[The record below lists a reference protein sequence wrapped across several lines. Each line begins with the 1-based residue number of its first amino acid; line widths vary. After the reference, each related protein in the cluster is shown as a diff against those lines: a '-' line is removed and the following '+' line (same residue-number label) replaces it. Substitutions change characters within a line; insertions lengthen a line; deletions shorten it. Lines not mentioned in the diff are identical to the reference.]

1 MEKRGLTIGT
11 YNTAEQ
17 LWTLTGWE
25 LSAPEYQ
32 ENFLNVPGRDGV
44 LDLSAA
50 LTNGAPTY
58 HSRTLTVKLECSE
71 GTRLE
76 REAAINTMANWLDG
90 WRLDIVLP
98 DDPGHY
104 ITGRVSV
111 AKEYN
116 DNAHAAV
123 TVTAVCD
130 PWRYAKNETV
140 YTLGAREA
148 ILADNVTVEKKTN
161 NALPVYWLTYAE
173 IQGHSTA
180 LVIFDGVIYEC
191 PVTFFPAEG
200 VDAAGF
206 YLGNFAGNAPEYPF
220 SFIGYDGQNFSLLG
234 VADGTHTVSF
244 SAVEVTGLT
253 STEQTVHLANAGRR
267 TAVPLLAIH
276 DGTVLLKYGAYSWAL
291 GAGTYQLPDLTL
303 PQGGGAL
310 TYSGTGWA
318 RITYREAVL

>member
-17 LWTLTGWE
+17 LWTLTAWE

-32 ENFLNVPGRDGV
+32 ENFLDVPGRDGA

-50 LTNGAPTY
+50 LTGGAPTY

-76 REAAINTMANWLDG
+76 REAAINTMVNWLDG

-98 DDPGHY
+98 DDPDRY

-130 PWRYAKNETV
+130 PWRYAKEENI
-140 YTLGAREA
+140 YTLTAAE
-148 ILADNVTVEKKTN
+148 TEK
-161 NALPVYWLTYAE
+161 
-173 IQGHSTA
+173 TA
-180 LVIFDGVIYEC
+180 
-191 PVTFFPAEG
+191 
-200 VDAAGF
+200 
-206 YLGNFAGNAPEYPF
+206 
-220 SFIGYDGQNFSLLG
+220 Q
-234 VADGTHTVSF
+234 
-244 SAVEVTGLT
+244 
-253 STEQTVHLANAGRR
+253 LANAGRR
-267 TAVPLLAIH
+267 TAVPLLTIEG
-276 DGTVLLKYGAYSWAL
+276 DTVLLKYGEYSWSL

-303 PQGGGAL
+303 SQGGGTL
-310 TYSGTGWA
+310 TYSGTGTL
-318 RITYREAVL
+318 RISYREAVL

>member
-17 LWTLTGWE
+17 LWTLTAWE
-25 LSAPEYQ
+25 LSAPEYH
-32 ENFLNVPGRDGV
+32 ENFLDVPGRDGA

-71 GTRLE
+71 GNRLE
-76 REAAINTMANWLDG
+76 REAAINTMTNWLDG
-90 WRLDIVLP
+90 WRQDIVLP

-130 PWRYAKNETV
+130 PWRYAKDETV
-140 YTLGAREA
+140 YTLTAA
-148 ILADNVTVEKKTN
+148 TAEK
-161 NALPVYWLTYAE
+161 
-173 IQGHSTA
+173 TA
-180 LVIFDGVIYEC
+180 
-191 PVTFFPAEG
+191 
-200 VDAAGF
+200 
-206 YLGNFAGNAPEYPF
+206 
-220 SFIGYDGQNFSLLG
+220 S
-234 VADGTHTVSF
+234 
-244 SAVEVTGLT
+244 
-253 STEQTVHLANAGRR
+253 LANTGRR
-267 TAVPLLAIH
+267 TAVPLLTIT
-276 DGTVLLKYGAYSWAL
+276 GGSILIKYGAYSWSL

-303 PQGGGAL
+303 PQGGGTL
-310 TYSGTGWA
+310 TYSGTGTL
-318 RITYREAVL
+318 RISYREAVL

>member
-17 LWTLTGWE
+17 LWTLASWS
-25 LSAPEYQ
+25 LSAPEYH
-32 ENFLNVPGRDGV
+32 ENFLDVPGRDGA

-76 REAAINTMANWLDG
+76 REAAINTMTNWLDG
-90 WRLDIVLP
+90 WRQDIVLP

-130 PWRYAKNETV
+130 PWRYAKDETV
-140 YTLGAREA
+140 YTLTAA
-148 ILADNVTVEKKTN
+148 TTEKTQ
-161 NALPVYWLTYAE
+161 A
-173 IQGHSTA
+173 
-180 LVIFDGVIYEC
+180 
-191 PVTFFPAEG
+191 
-200 VDAAGF
+200 
-206 YLGNFAGNAPEYPF
+206 
-220 SFIGYDGQNFSLLG
+220 
-234 VADGTHTVSF
+234 
-244 SAVEVTGLT
+244 
-253 STEQTVHLANAGRR
+253 LANAGRR
-267 TAVPLLAIH
+267 TAVPLLTITG
-276 DGTVLLKYGAYSWAL
+276 GTVLLKYGGFSWSL
-291 GAGTYQLPDLTL
+291 GDGTYQLPDLTL
-303 PQGGGAL
+303 PQGGGSL
-310 TYSGTGWA
+310 TYSGTGTL
-318 RITYREAVL
+318 RISYREAVL

>member
-1 MEKRGLTIGT
+1 MEKRGFIIGT

-17 LWTLTGWE
+17 LWTLASWS

-32 ENFLNVPGRDGV
+32 ENFLDVPGRDGA

-71 GTRLE
+71 GSRLD
-76 REAAINTMANWLDG
+76 RAGMINTMVNWLDG
-90 WRLDIVLP
+90 WRQDIVLP

-123 TVTAVCD
+123 TVTAICD
-130 PWRYAKNETV
+130 PWRYAKEETV
-140 YTLGAREA
+140 LE
-148 ILADNVTVEKKTN
+148 
-161 NALPVYWLTYAE
+161 LTATE
-173 IQGHSTA
+173 ETQTA
-180 LVIFDGVIYEC
+180 
-191 PVTFFPAEG
+191 
-200 VDAAGF
+200 
-206 YLGNFAGNAPEYPF
+206 
-220 SFIGYDGQNFSLLG
+220 Q
-234 VADGTHTVSF
+234 
-244 SAVEVTGLT
+244 
-253 STEQTVHLANAGRR
+253 LANAGRR
-267 TAVPLLAIH
+267 TAVPLLTITG
-276 DGTVLLKYGAYSWAL
+276 GTILLAYGAYSWSL

-310 TYSGTGWA
+310 TYSGTGSL
-318 RITYREAVL
+318 RISYREAVL

>member
-17 LWTLTGWE
+17 LWTLASWSI
-25 LSAPEYQ
+25 SASEYH
-32 ENFLNVPGRDGV
+32 ENFLDVPGRDGA

-76 REAAINTMANWLDG
+76 REAAINTMTNWLDG
-90 WRLDIVLP
+90 WRQDIVLP

-130 PWRYAKNETV
+130 PWRYAKDETV
-140 YTLGAREA
+140 YTLTAA
-148 ILADNVTVEKKTN
+148 TTEKTQ
-161 NALPVYWLTYAE
+161 A
-173 IQGHSTA
+173 
-180 LVIFDGVIYEC
+180 
-191 PVTFFPAEG
+191 
-200 VDAAGF
+200 
-206 YLGNFAGNAPEYPF
+206 
-220 SFIGYDGQNFSLLG
+220 
-234 VADGTHTVSF
+234 
-244 SAVEVTGLT
+244 
-253 STEQTVHLANAGRR
+253 LANAGRR
-267 TAVPLLAIH
+267 TAVPLLTITG
-276 DGTVLLKYGAYSWAL
+276 GTVLLKYGGFSWSL
-291 GAGTYQLPDLTL
+291 GDGTYQLPDLTL
-303 PQGGGAL
+303 PQGGGSL
-310 TYSGTGWA
+310 TYSGTGTL
-318 RITYREAVL
+318 RISYREAVL